1 MTLGVHWV
9 DAVIV
14 LTLLEGLWLWL
25 RHRRS
30 GRGVA
35 PRDFA
40 FNWVSGLCLMA
51 ALRGAL
57 AGWGMP
63 WVLAW
68 LSVAGAVHALDL
80 RRRWR

>member
-1 MTLGVHWV
+1 MNPGPHWV

-25 RHRRS
+25 RHRRT
-30 GRGVA
+30 GRGIA

-40 FNWVSGLCLMA
+40 WNWVSGLCLMA
-51 ALRGAL
+51 ALRGAV
-57 AGWGMP
+57 AGWGMA

-68 LSVAGAVHALDL
+68 LSAAGLVHALDL

>member
-1 MTLGVHWV
+1 MNPGPHWV

-14 LTLLEGLWLWL
+14 LTLLEGLWLWQ
-25 RHRRS
+25 RHRRT
-30 GRGVA
+30 GRGIA

-40 FNWVSGLCLMA
+40 WNWVSGLCLMA
-51 ALRGAL
+51 ALRGAV
-57 AGWGMP
+57 AGWGMV

-68 LSVAGAVHALDL
+68 LSAAGLVHALDL